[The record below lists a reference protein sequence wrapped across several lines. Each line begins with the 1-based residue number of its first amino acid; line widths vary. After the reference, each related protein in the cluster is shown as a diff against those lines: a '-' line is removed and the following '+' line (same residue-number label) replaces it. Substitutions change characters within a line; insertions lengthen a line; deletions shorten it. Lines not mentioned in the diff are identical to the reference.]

1 MRDERED
8 LEEDENSCDYI
19 HDVPLGVSTI
29 EDMSFELSSRDRAHI
44 LICWN
49 ENDENLVFTNLDPR
63 SLHRA
68 VSDFNR
74 AFESSRVDVRLL
86 RSKPRGQSLAVAA
99 VIALSAI
106 TLVAA
111 AVYFFAAVK

>member
-1 MRDERED
+1 MRDDRED
-8 LEEDENSCDYI
+8 LEEDECEYI

-29 EDMSFELSSRDRAHI
+29 EDMSFELSSRDLAHI

-49 ENDENLVFTNLDPR
+49 ESDENLVFTNLDPR

-68 VSDFNR
+68 VADFNR

-99 VIALSAI
+99 VIAVSAI
-106 TLVAA
+106 VSVAA
-111 AVYFFAAVK
+111 AVFYFAAVK